1 MRQMR
6 GRPEVAGAPPPQEA
20 AGGCREERRLNLTL
34 PAEPAAVPAFRH
46 RASQFA
52 AEQGMDRDVVEDVA
66 LAVSEAVTNAVK
78 YAKVADAEGVVELSG
93 TADGDWLEVRV
104 RDRGEGFGK
113 GSSDGLGLGLAIIA
127 RLCADLKIVQ
137 EGDGTEVRMRFPLP
151 A

>member
-1 MRQMR
+1 M
-6 GRPEVAGAPPPQEA
+6 
-20 AGGCREERRLNLTL
+20 NLSL
-34 PAEPAAVPAFRH
+34 PAEPASVPTLRR
-46 RASQFA
+46 RASEFA
-52 AEQGMDRDVVEDVA
+52 AEQGVSRDVVADIA

-78 YAKVADAEGVVELSG
+78 YANVGGREGVVELSAA
-93 TADGDWLEVRV
+93 TKDEWLEVRV

-151 A
+151 AR